1 MSLRTPLGAVLGAGT
16 ARSGVHHF
24 WVQRVTALALV
35 VLGLWL
41 LVALVR
47 LPLGD
52 YAAVT
57 NWIGHGANPVLL
69 SLLIGVGAWHSQ
81 LGVQVV
87 IEDYVHA
94 TGLKTL
100 GLLVSAGAHLLAGA
114 AGIFAVLRIALRS
127 FG

>member
-1 MSLRTPLGAVLGAGT
+1 MSLRSPLGAVLGAGT

-35 VLGLWL
+35 PLGLWL

-57 NWIGHGANPVLL
+57 NWVGHGANPVLL
-69 SLLIGVGAWHSQ
+69 SLLVGVAAWHSQ

-87 IEDYVHA
+87 VEDYVHA
-94 TGLKTL
+94 KGLKTL
-100 GLLVSAGAHLLAGA
+100 TLLCSAGAHLLAA
-114 AGIFAVLRIALRS
+114 AVGIYAVLRIALRS

>member
-1 MSLRTPLGAVLGAGT
+1 MSLRSPLGEALGQGA

-24 WVQRVTALALV
+24 WVQRMSAVALV
-35 VLGLWL
+35 PLGLWL

-47 LPLGD
+47 LPLDD
-52 YAAVT
+52 YAAMTV
-57 NWIGHGANPVLL
+57 WVAQGWNPVLL
-69 SLLIGVGAWHSQ
+69 VLLIGIAAWHSQ

-94 TGLKTL
+94 HGLKALALL
-100 GLLVSAGAHLLAGA
+100 GSIGAHLLVA
-114 AGIFAVLRIALRS
+114 ALGILAVLRMTLRS